1 MSSPGLLFFFSFG
14 VYYLFYLFFF
24 IINIRNLFL
33 KFEKFIATGR
43 IFREVDRMK
52 LFTEIDY
59 MRPKSQFIQ
68 LTEKNKPFRLLTLFC
83 GIQFSVL
90 QFKLYFCSA
99 RTRECASFC
108 IFLNQICTSQSTCLR
123 HDALALYSPPRCYLV
138 NLNYWLPR
146 SGSSSFPSKQKS
158 HIKEMNWPNLFKSL
172 SNISLCV
179 YAK

>member
-1 MSSPGLLFFFSFG
+1 MLCLCWGKNILHGNELSRFIVFSLFGYIIYSI
-14 VYYLFYLFFF
+14 YFFF

-33 KFEKFIATGR
+33 KFEKFNATGR

-59 MRPKSQFIQ
+59 IRPKSQFIQ
-68 LTEKNKPFRLLTLFC
+68 LTEKNKPVRLLTLFC

-108 IFLNQICTSQSTCLR
+108 IFLNQICTNQSICPM
-123 HDALALYSPPRCYLV
+123 HDALALYSPPRCY
-138 NLNYWLPR
+138 
-146 SGSSSFPSKQKS
+146 
-158 HIKEMNWPNLFKSL
+158 
-172 SNISLCV
+172 
-179 YAK
+179 

>member
-1 MSSPGLLFFFSFG
+1 
-14 VYYLFYLFFF
+14 
-24 IINIRNLFL
+24 
-33 KFEKFIATGR
+33 
-43 IFREVDRMK
+43 
-52 LFTEIDY
+52 

-68 LTEKNKPFRLLTLFC
+68 LTEKNKTFRLLTLFC
-83 GIQFSVL
+83 GIQFIVL

-146 SGSSSFPSKQKS
+146 SGSSFPSKQKS
-158 HIKEMNWPNLFKSL
+158 RIKETNWPNLFKSL
-172 SNISLCV
+172 SNLHV
-179 YAK
+179 YTLNDSMRIILILYDIIPLQVYTFVTNPY